1 MNSIESGKAYLNL
14 LEQLRAHNEVY
25 QALHTGGLTEM
36 RIMQGDDAT
45 ILLAAASFQNIET
58 MHNVIRNVRT
68 TSASD
73 TPAKSLSSSSNP
85 S

>member
-1 MNSIESGKAYLNL
+1 MSGKAYDAYLNL

-25 QALHTGGLTEM
+25 QALHTGGLEEM
-36 RIMQGDDAT
+36 RIMPGDDVT
-45 ILLAAASFQNIET
+45 ILPAAANFQNIET

-73 TPAKSLSSSSNP
+73 KPAQSLSSNP

>member
-1 MNSIESGKAYLNL
+1 
-14 LEQLRAHNEVY
+14 
-25 QALHTGGLTEM
+25 M

-45 ILLAAASFQNIET
+45 ILLAAANFQNIET

-73 TPAKSLSSSSNP
+73 TPA
-85 S
+85 